1 VSRGAAAVA
10 AGLLTLVSAC
20 ASGAS
25 GAGGTSGPASGATS
39 ATSGQVRGTVT
50 VLAAASLKESF
61 GTLAGRFEAAHPGTR
76 VRLSFGASSGL
87 AAQIRQGAPADVFAS
102 ASEKTMEQVV
112 RAGDA
117 ERPAAFARNTMEI
130 AVPAGNPAGVRTV
143 ADLARP
149 GTTVALCQPQVPCG
163 AAAAELLAKARVA
176 VTPVTREADVKAVLT
191 KVSLGEV
198 DAGVVYVTD
207 IRSAGRRVIGV
218 PVPDSV
224 NATTTYPV
232 AALKRAPNPGAAD
245 AFAAY
250 VLSPDG
256 QSVLRAAGFA
266 AP

>member
-1 VSRGAAAVA
+1 VAAA
-10 AGLLTLVSAC
+10 LLVLVSAC
-20 ASGAS
+20 APRGADPG
-25 GAGGTSGPASGATS
+25 GATRAPSQGASGATS
-39 ATSGQVRGTVT
+39 GSVRGTVT

-61 GTLAGRFEAAHPGTR
+61 GTLARRFEAAHPGTR
-76 VRLSFGASSGL
+76 VRLSFGPSSGL

-102 ASEKTMEQVV
+102 ASEKTMQQVV
-112 RAGDA
+112 GDGDA
-117 ERPAAFARNTMEI
+117 GRPVAFARNTMEI
-130 AVPAGNPAGVRTV
+130 AVPVGNPAHVRTV
-143 ADLARP
+143 ADLARA

-163 AAAAELLAKARVA
+163 AAAAELLANARVA
-176 VTPVTREADVKAVLT
+176 VTPVTREVDVRAVLT

-207 IRSAGRRVIGV
+207 VRSAGRRVVGV

-232 AALKRAPNPGAAD
+232 AALRHAPNPGAAA

-250 VLSPDG
+250 VLSPDA